1 MCSPRKPQS
10 LIAMNIWRLWN
21 FYAHISAIVKE
32 MNHGSIITTQFEPTT
47 CTLINIRVFGEK
59 QSIKIFN
66 GTLKKWVEVI
76 TRQML
81 HSKLQHL
88 TEGRISNIISVGDFS
103 SSVINLTSGSRETS
117 EFASSYWFYNYVHVL
132 ERHWV

>member
-1 MCSPRKPQS
+1 MFTKKTTKSNSHEYLTPLKLLRPYFCNCK
-10 LIAMNIWRLWN
+10 
-21 FYAHISAIVKE
+21 KK

-47 CTLINIRVFGEK
+47 CTLINIRVFGGK